1 MPPEPHKGA
10 QGIVDACRPGA
21 GSGRLSIAGLRPG
34 RGGIGRDMIN
44 LINGCAR
51 AGVAVQVLLEAGESP
66 DLAELAPDARV
77 DRLDLSGEGAVS
89 HLMSCLAQVRPEV
102 VLSTRDQRSTQVIAA
117 VEGLRPRPRVV
128 IRVGTHI
135 PAKLRAKNVFSR
147 WRRRRR
153 LVAAYRAADLLVG
166 VSDGACAGLRELL
179 GDDGPPIRRIYS
191 PVDIQ
196 RITALAAEA
205 PTHPWFTD
213 RTGPLLV
220 SVGRLSRIKD
230 QTTMLRAFALL
241 PSDCRLVIFGEGKQR
256 AALEGLAQRLGVAA
270 RVDLPG
276 HSPNPFTHVAR
287 ADLFV
292 LSSRFE
298 GFGNAL
304 LEALIVGTAA
314 VSTDCP
320 TGPGEILG
328 GGRYGQLVP
337 IGDPDAMAKAILS
350 TLSSPPP
357 AALLNEAVA
366 RLELDQA
373 IPRYLDALGLAAK
386 RGPV

>member
-1 MPPEPHKGA
+1 MPPEPHGGA
-10 QGIVDACRPGA
+10 QGTVDACRPGA
-21 GSGRLSIAGLRPG
+21 GPGRLVIAGLRTGP
-34 RGGIGRDMIN
+34 GGIGRDMIN

-51 AGVAVQVLLEAGESP
+51 AGTDVRVLLEPGESP
-66 DLAELAPDARV
+66 DVAELAPAVRV
-77 DRLDLSGEGAVS
+77 DRLDLGGEGPVS
-89 HLMSCLAQVRPEV
+89 HLMSYLAQVQPKA
-102 VLSTRDQRSTQVIAA
+102 VLSTRDQTSAQVIAA
-117 VEGLRPRPRVV
+117 VAGLRPRPRVV
-128 IRVGTHI
+128 VRVGTHI
-135 PAKLRAKNVFSR
+135 PAKLRAKNVLSR

-153 LVAAYRAADLLVG
+153 LVAVYRAADLLIG

-191 PVDIQ
+191 PVDIP
-196 RITALAAEA
+196 RITALAAEE
-205 PTHPWFTD
+205 PTHPWFTC

-230 QTTMLRAFALL
+230 QATLLRALALL

-256 AALEGLAQRLGVAA
+256 RALEGLARRLGVAG

-276 HSPNPFTHVAR
+276 HSPNPFAQLAR

-304 LEALIVGTAA
+304 LEALIVGTPA

-320 TGPGEILG
+320 TGPREILG
-328 GGRYGQLVP
+328 GGRYGRLIP
-337 IGDPDAMAKAILS
+337 IGDPDAMATAILN
-350 TLSSPPP
+350 TLHSPPP
-357 AALLNEAVA
+357 AALLQEAVA
-366 RLELDQA
+366 RLELDRA
-373 IPRYLDALGLAAK
+373 IPYYLDALGLAAE
-386 RGPV
+386 RVPV